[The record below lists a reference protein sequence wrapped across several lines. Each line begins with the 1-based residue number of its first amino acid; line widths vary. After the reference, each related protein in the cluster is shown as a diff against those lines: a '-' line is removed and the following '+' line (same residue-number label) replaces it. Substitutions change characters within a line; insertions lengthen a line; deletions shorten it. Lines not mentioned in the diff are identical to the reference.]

1 MRSSL
6 PVVARAMLRADM
18 PKPDSNHDPILLLAH
33 GTPDTLADMAPYLA
47 RVTGGRPMPAHV
59 VEELQHRY
67 AEIGLRDEPLPEGP
81 PLTYWTLLQGRLLA
95 ALLSPAGGPAR
106 RVYVGMRN
114 WHPYIADTLAQ
125 MQRNGVTRFRAICL
139 APQNSR
145 TSVGLYRSATQNA
158 IDALGSGLKMEFIA
172 GWSEHPLL
180 AEAFALNLWPA
191 WAQAC
196 AKHGTRVPI
205 LFTAHAVP
213 CRTIMSGNVSNTASP
228 SARPGAPVP
237 EEGIQNYGTRQTPD
251 PYPVECKNTAIA
263 VAKALSPL
271 GLRDGDWFF
280 AFQSQGIAGAPWIG
294 PTVEDT
300 FKALAEQ
307 GHKAVV
313 MQPIGFLCDHV
324 EILYDIDIAFRDS
337 GRKLGLEVTRAES
350 LNASPT
356 LIRALAQVA
365 DGTWQAQVDEQ
376 PDEQPAPTPVLV

>member
-1 MRSSL
+1 
-6 PVVARAMLRADM
+6 M
-18 PKPDSNHDPILLLAH
+18 PDPILLLAH
-33 GTPDTLADMAPYLA
+33 GTPDTIQDMAPYLA
-47 RVTGGRPMPAHV
+47 KVTGGRPMPAHV

-67 AEIGLRDEPLPEGP
+67 AEIGLGAEPLPQGP
-81 PLTYWTLLQGRLLA
+81 PLTYWTLLQGRLLS
-95 ALLSPAGGPAR
+95 ALLGR
-106 RVYVGMRN
+106 KVYVGMRN

-125 MQRNGVTRFRAICL
+125 MAADGVTSFRAICL

-145 TSVGLYRSATQNA
+145 TSVGLYRTAAQSSINTLNEAGNN
-158 IDALGSGLKMEFIA
+158 LRMEFIA

-180 AEAFALNLWPA
+180 AQAFALNIWQA
-191 WAQAC
+191 WAEAC

-213 CRTIMSGNVSNTASP
+213 CRTIMSGTVSTAASP

-237 EEGIQNYGTRQTPD
+237 AEGIQNYGTRQTPD

-263 VAKALSPL
+263 VAKLLEAV
-271 GLRDGDWFF
+271 GLREDGWFF

-324 EILYDIDIAFRDS
+324 EILYDIDIAFKES
-337 GRKLGLEVTRAES
+337 GRELGLDVTRAES

-356 LIRALAQVA
+356 LIQALAQIA
-365 DGTWQAQVDEQ
+365 NGTWAAQIDEA
-376 PDEQPAPTPVLV
+376 PKEQPALV